1 MVRTDKDGHKLMIGE
16 DAIYLKLKH
25 EGRMKKIFKVK
36 DGIVEKYV
44 APKNIMRA
52 IGTEGGIGFN
62 YNALRILINEL
73 KIKKIILRIGHRGTP
88 IHLEIKEILYNGKF
102 LHFLNEGFELQ
113 IFYPIE
119 LLNV

>member
-25 EGRMKKIFKVK
+25 GRKMKEIFKVK

-52 IGTEGGIGFN
+52 IGTEGGVGFN
-62 YNALRILINEL
+62 YNALKILKDELRIR
-73 KIKKIILRIGHRGTP
+73 KITLRIGHRTP
-88 IHLEIKEILYNGKF
+88 EHLEIKEILKNGKF